1 MKYAISEI
9 TSLGWDFERDVRH
22 YAEAGARAITVVH
35 SKIAAYGREAGR
47 KLLASSGLEVAAY
60 ASLGPFA
67 LHEPERW
74 DEQLE
79 TCRSEIAFA
88 AELGAPI
95 VEMLTGSG
103 RGRPYDETEAAF
115 LRWLER
121 LLPVA
126 ERAGVVLAFENNH
139 ALRVDLGFIHQLHDA
154 LDLAE
159 KVDSPH
165 LRVCCEI
172 NNAWIERFLYK
183 DIAERSQLIG
193 IIQLSDFA
201 EGTLCTPQRVP
212 PGDGII
218 PLRRILTALE
228 RAHWPGYLEL
238 ELVGPDIERMGY
250 PEAIRRSIAF
260 LKGFQPL
267 EEASH

>member
-1 MKYAISEI
+1 MKWAISEI

-22 YAEAGARAITVVH
+22 YAEAGARAITVVQG
-35 SKIAAYGREAGR
+35 KLAAYGVDAGR
-47 KLLASSGLEVAAY
+47 KLLAASGLEVAAY
-60 ASLGPFA
+60 SSLGPFA

-74 DEQLE
+74 DAQLE
-79 TCRSEIAFA
+79 DCRRQIDVA
-88 AELGAPI
+88 AALGAPI

-103 RGRPYDETEAAF
+103 RGRPYEQSEAAF

-139 ALRVDLGFIHQLHDA
+139 ALRVDLGFVHQLHDA
-154 LDLAE
+154 LDLVE
-159 KVDSPH
+159 KVGSPQ

-172 NNAWIERFLYK
+172 NNAWIERWLYR
-183 DIAERSQLIG
+183 DLAERAGLIG
-193 IIQLSDFA
+193 IVQLSDFA

-218 PLRRILTALE
+218 PLRRILDALE
-228 RAHWPGYLEL
+228 RAAWPGYLEL
-238 ELVGPDIERMGY
+238 ELVGPEIERMGY
-250 PEAIRRSIAF
+250 EEAIRRSLAF
-260 LKGFQPL
+260 LRAFEPL
-267 EEASH
+267 EEDG